1 MEYSAQELMEKLKND
16 RGALEQLM
24 HSPDG
29 MRLMQMLTQNDGGAA
44 LKSAA
49 SSAAKGDTAQMAQM
63 VQKLMQSPE
72 GAALAERI
80 RRTVGM

>member
-1 MEYSAQELMEKLKND
+1 MELNAQEMMEKLKND

-24 HSPDG
+24 RSPDG
-29 MRLMQMLTQNDGGAA
+29 MRLMQLLTQGDGGAA
-44 LKSAA
+44 LKNAA
-49 SSAAKGDTAQMAQM
+49 GSAAKGDTTHMAQM

-80 RRTVGM
+80 RRSMGM

>member
-1 MEYSAQELMEKLKND
+1 MDLSAQQMMEKLKND

-29 MRLMQMLTQNDGGAA
+29 IRLMQMLTQGDGGAA
-44 LKSAA
+44 LKNAA
-49 SSAAKGDTAQMAQM
+49 GAAAKGDTTQMAQM
-63 VQKLMQSPE
+63 VQSLMQSAE

-80 RRTVGM
+80 RRSMGI

>member
-1 MEYSAQELMEKLKND
+1 MGMNAQEMMDKLKND
-16 RGALEQLM
+16 RSALEQLM
-24 HSPDG
+24 HSTDG

-44 LKSAA
+44 LKNAA
-49 SSAAKGDTAQMAQM
+49 GSAAKGDTTQMAQL

-80 RRTVGM
+80 RRSMGM

>member
-1 MEYSAQELMEKLKND
+1 MDLSAQDMVQRLKND

-44 LKSAA
+44 LRNAA
-49 SSAAKGDTAQMAQM
+49 GAAARGDTTQMAQM
-63 VQKLMQSPE
+63 VQNLMASSE

-80 RRTVGM
+80 RRSMGT

>member
-1 MEYSAQELMEKLKND
+1 MELSAEEIVQRLKND

-29 MRLMQMLTQNDGGAA
+29 TRLMQMMTQNDGGAA
-44 LKSAA
+44 LKNAA
-49 SSAAKGDTAQMAQM
+49 GAAARGDTTQMAQM
-63 VQKLMQSPE
+63 VQNLMQSKE

-80 RRTVGM
+80 RRTMGM

>member
-1 MEYSAQELMEKLKND
+1 MDLSTQEIMERLKHD

-29 MRLMQMLTQNDGGAA
+29 MRLMQMLTQGDGGAA
-44 LKSAA
+44 LKNAA
-49 SSAAKGDTAQMAQM
+49 GAAARGDTAQMAQM
-63 VQKLMQSPE
+63 VQNLMGSPE

-80 RRTVGM
+80 RRTMGM